1 MLGFTG
7 RTVMGMFTKHSVYIE
22 QPVVVCTEALL
33 GGPPKWFLDLR
44 GKKTSKVGLH
54 IAGIP
59 VRKRVELEVGEAVRT
74 ATWTVIPLS
83 WKATF
88 PQQLFPMMTG
98 KIELAPVDKNVTRLT
113 VSGMYDPPLGHV
125 GRQLDEALMHKVAE
139 GTVHELAESIAERLA
154 DWATAPQ
161 RV

>member
-1 MLGFTG
+1 
-7 RTVMGMFTKHSVYIE
+7 MFTKHSVHIE
-22 QPVVVCTEALL
+22 QPVVACTEALL
-33 GGPPKWFLDLR
+33 GGPPKWFLDLG

-59 VRKRVELEVGEAVRT
+59 VRKRVELELGEPVRT
-74 ATWTVIPLS
+74 DTWTVIPIS

-88 PQQLFPMMTG
+88 PQKLFPMMTG
-98 KIELAPVDKNVTRLT
+98 RIELAPVDKDVTRLT

-154 DWATAPQ
+154 DWATSPQ
-161 RV
+161 RA